1 MAKVLKLW
9 LISKKLCMRSW
20 TINRILR
27 NTSFIEKE
35 EAFNMLIRDRK
46 IFPPSFICMEYCTWS
61 WLLTQNMLRGRNLIV
76 RQTKKLYSSPLYG
89 VPLCQLEL
97 MPRKGKIHFFGKGTD
112 MAVQELQLRTTRR
125 DTTRENY
132 DAWHIQATQKNDNVC
147 KILFLCFETTY
158 VILAQLKRNKSNY
171 ACWN

>member
-1 MAKVLKLW
+1 
-9 LISKKLCMRSW
+9 MR
-20 TINRILR
+20 
-27 NTSFIEKE
+27 E

-97 MPRKGKIHFFGKGTD
+97 MPRKGKIHFL
-112 MAVQELQLRTTRR
+112 ARELTWQFKNCSLERQGEIRRTRKLRCMTYTSNSEKRQCMQDLVFMLRNFIHDLGPTKAKWVELCLLKPNDPETLNPENQLFFT
-125 DTTRENY
+125 E
-132 DAWHIQATQKNDNVC
+132 
-147 KILFLCFETTY
+147 ET
-158 VILAQLKRNKSNY
+158 VIGSL
-171 ACWN
+171 